1 MTDMKGLTGLR
12 RWVIGSALAV
22 SALCVAPFAHADMML
37 LSETAL
43 VSGSQSSVYT
53 LNAPSAGSLTFSLS
67 NLAWPERLAS
77 LSFALTTSTGV
88 LKTMSDEG
96 QITIDLTSA
105 GTYYALV
112 SGIAQGHWNMGLF
125 SINASFSP
133 LAGGPEVPL
142 PAAVWL
148 LLSGLATTLGF
159 SRRRH
164 VAALV

>member
-22 SALCVAPFAHADMML
+22 SALCVAPFAQRGHDAAVGDRARQR
-37 LSETAL
+37 T
-43 VSGSQSSVYT
+43 QSSVYT

-164 VAALV
+164 VAA